1 MSIGLGGV
9 SLPDDMWIENRFAE
23 HGVAGTFRRTI
34 GGRLLRYE
42 TTATGGAPLDLV
54 CSENMGPMTVSTYRA
69 VAALVGTGVLTLEYE
84 SETYSVVFRS
94 DDPPVLDFE
103 LLVPRP
109 NAEDDD
115 LVHGVIKLIT
125 V

>member
-42 TTATGGAPLDLV
+42 TTVTGGAPGLASTLYR
-54 CSENMGPMTVSTYRA
+54 SILRRSPSMVSVIWSFA
-69 VAALVGTGVLTLEYE
+69 VATTC
-84 SETYSVVFRS
+84 ETA
-94 DDPPVLDFE
+94 DP
-103 LLVPRP
+103 
-109 NAEDDD
+109 
-115 LVHGVIKLIT
+115 
-125 V
+125 